1 MDMEVDMDMEMDME
15 VEVDKIKG
23 NKMINLYNIYNQKYV
38 IIRTYSAGV
47 FYGIV
52 EQYDDKTVLLK
63 NARRMREWKNLG
75 KEISLTGISILGVHP
90 ESVIERPVNE
100 ILLQWIEILP
110 CTEESIATFTA
121 QPAAT
126 VN

>member
-1 MDMEVDMDMEMDME
+1 MYT
-15 VEVDKIKG
+15 K
-23 NKMINLYNIYNQKYV
+23 YNSTYV

-47 FYGIV
+47 FFGIV
-52 EQYDDKTVLLK
+52 DQYDDKVILLK
-63 NARRMREWKNLG
+63 NARRMRRWKNLG
-75 KEISLTGISILGVHP
+75 REISLTGISILGVHP
-90 ESVIERPVNE
+90 ESQIERPVNE

-110 CTEESIATFTA
+110 CTEESIATFAA

>member
-1 MDMEVDMDMEMDME
+1 MYT
-15 VEVDKIKG
+15 K
-23 NKMINLYNIYNQKYV
+23 YNSTYV

-47 FYGIV
+47 FFGIV
-52 EQYDDKTVLLK
+52 DQYDDKVILLK
-63 NARRMREWKNLG
+63 NARRMRRWKNLG
-75 KEISLTGISILGVHP
+75 REISLTGISILGIHP
-90 ESVIERPVNE
+90 ESQIERPVNE

-110 CTEESIATFTA
+110 CTEESIATFAA

>member
-1 MDMEVDMDMEMDME
+1 MA
-15 VEVDKIKG
+15 
-23 NKMINLYNIYNQKYV
+23 NLYAKYNNTHV

-47 FYGIV
+47 FFGII
-52 EQYDDKTVLLK
+52 EQYDDKVVLLK

-90 ESVIERPVNE
+90 DSKIERPVNE

-110 CTEESIATFTA
+110 CTDESIATFAA

-126 VN
+126 TN

>member
-1 MDMEVDMDMEMDME
+1 MYTR
-15 VEVDKIKG
+15 
-23 NKMINLYNIYNQKYV
+23 YNSKNV
-38 IIRTYSAGV
+38 IVRTYSAGV
-47 FYGIV
+47 FFGTIK
-52 EQYDDKTVLLK
+52 QYDDKIVLLE

-75 KEISLTGISILGVHP
+75 KEISLTGISILGIHP
-90 ESVIERPVNE
+90 ESKIERPVNE

-126 VN
+126 TN